1 MSEIQSHED
10 RINKKNSKKNGLPEI
25 NYVKLVRVYFKSED
39 YAEIET
45 EYMKSNEGNCRLS
58 LYCLKYFGVSIKS

>member
-1 MSEIQSHED
+1 MSEIQSHDD
-10 RINKKNSKKNGLPEI
+10 RINKKNSKITGLPEI

-45 EYMKSNEGNCRLS
+45 EYMKSNDKQEGNCRL
-58 LYCLKYFGVSIKS
+58 

>member
-1 MSEIQSHED
+1 MNEIQSHDD
-10 RINKKNSKKNGLPEI
+10 RINKKNSKITGLPEI

-45 EYMKSNEGNCRLS
+45 EYMKSNDKQGGNCWL
-58 LYCLKYFGVSIKS
+58 